1 MKKLLILSDLY
12 PTRQDNLNGI
22 FVKHQVDALAP
33 HYQILVIA
41 FHIGSSFRVERYG
54 QGLVSVCSITY
65 PARKVPFLSAFASFP
80 AFALPVARLV
90 GARFRPDLI
99 HVHDFRHIPELF
111 WLKTWLD
118 RVETPKFLTLHNI
131 RTHPDRLG
139 GNRLLPFYRKTL
151 PKALAR
157 WDHAFTVNA
166 RLKNWLLPHLE
177 AARISVLGN
186 AIGPNPNCREEEL
199 TPVRAG
205 LREGSHKLIS
215 VGNLTPEK
223 GFSYLIEAVK
233 ILTDKGLD
241 LQLVIVGKGTERA
254 ALNARIRALGLG
266 GSIWLAGGLDNHIVR
281 NLYQHFDLF
290 VLPSYSETFGIVFL
304 EAMDA
309 GLPVLGIE
317 GQGIHGLFE
326 EGREALFAQPRDA
339 ASLADR
345 IARFIQEPE
354 LAAQLARAG
363 QTRVQK
369 DFMLPGLIGRV
380 REVYERQ

>member
-1 MKKLLILSDLY
+1 
-12 PTRQDNLNGI
+12 
-22 FVKHQVDALAP
+22 
-33 HYQILVIA
+33 
-41 FHIGSSFRVERYG
+41 
-54 QGLVSVCSITY
+54 
-65 PARKVPFLSAFASFP
+65 
-80 AFALPVARLV
+80 
-90 GARFRPDLI
+90 
-99 HVHDFRHIPELF
+99 
-111 WLKTWLD
+111 
-118 RVETPKFLTLHNI
+118 
-131 RTHPDRLG
+131 
-139 GNRLLPFYRKTL
+139 
-151 PKALAR
+151 
-157 WDHAFTVNA
+157 
-166 RLKNWLLPHLE
+166 
-177 AARISVLGN
+177 
-186 AIGPNPNCREEEL
+186 
-199 TPVRAG
+199 

-223 GFSYLIEAVK
+223 GFSYLIEAVN